1 MTQKE
6 LLKLGEQKLKSKKIE
21 EAYYKAKIV
30 LNYILNQTAEQ
41 FIANSIE
48 EISKESKNEY
58 EKKLEEIIEGKPV
71 QYITHHQEFMGL
83 EFYIDENVLIPQP
96 DTEVLVETAIKMIK
110 KNSNT
115 TKDLLNFKTMLVN
128 KKKQENEKEKEEG
141 KEKENA
147 TVKVLDLCT
156 GSGCIGI
163 SIANY
168 TTNAQITLSDVS
180 KQALEIAKKNIEQ
193 NRVEQKVQLIHSNLF
208 EKIEKESF
216 DYIVSNPPY
225 IETNLIASLPKEVQN
240 EPHIA
245 LDGGSDGLK
254 FYKDILNQAQQ
265 YLKQDGYLL
274 LEIGYR
280 QSEKIINLWKNANCQ
295 LELITKEAI
304 KDFGGNDRVLVFQ
317 KQKNILHLRY
327 NYIIS

>member
-1 MTQKE
+1 MNQKE
-6 LLKLGEQKLKSKKIE
+6 LLKLGEQKLKQHKIE
-21 EAYYKAKIV
+21 DAYYKAKIV
-30 LNYILNQTAEQ
+30 LKYILCQTLEQ
-41 FIANSIE
+41 FIANSLE
-48 EISKESKNEY
+48 EVSKENKNEY

-83 EFYIDENVLIPQP
+83 NFYVDENVLIPQP

-115 TKDLLNFKTMLVN
+115 TKDLLNFETMLVN
-128 KKKQENEKEKEEG
+128 KKKQENEKEN
-141 KEKENA
+141 EKENA

-168 TTNAQITLSDVS
+168 ATNTQVTLSDISV
-180 KQALEIAKKNIEQ
+180 QALEIAKKNIEQ

-240 EPHIA
+240 EPHMA
-245 LDGGSDGLK
+245 LDGGNDGLE
-254 FYKDILNQAQQ
+254 FYKAILNQAYK

-274 LEIGYR
+274 LEIGYL
-280 QSEKIINLWKNANCQ
+280 QSEKIIKLWKTRDNQ

-304 KDFGGNDRVLVFQ
+304 KDLGGNDRILIFQ
-317 KQKNILHLRY
+317 KMDK
-327 NYIIS
+327 